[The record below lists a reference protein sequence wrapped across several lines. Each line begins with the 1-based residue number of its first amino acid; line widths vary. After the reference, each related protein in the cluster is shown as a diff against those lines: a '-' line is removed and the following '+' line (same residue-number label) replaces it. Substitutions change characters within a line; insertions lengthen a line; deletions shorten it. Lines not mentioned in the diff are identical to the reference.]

1 MNPKE
6 LQIAADVLRRD
17 VLEMTT
23 AAGSGH
29 PSSCLSS
36 SELAAVLWFNEM
48 FYDPSNPNH
57 PHNDEFVLS
66 KGHAAPLYYAC
77 LQQAGCIQEDLMRLR
92 KIDSPLEGHP
102 MPQKIPWIKAA
113 TGSLGQGLAIG
124 CGMALGAR
132 MRKSTSRTYV
142 LMGDSECSEGSVWEA
157 VQFAAYHEL
166 TNLVAIVDVNR
177 LGQRGETMLGHDLQ
191 AYKKRFEAFGWHA
204 IALNGHKIS
213 EIITSLKKARSVKKP
228 VVLLA
233 KTLKGHGLSFME
245 NKEGWHG
252 RALTPQELT
261 KALKEIPVHEFP
273 AWEAKIPLPAKEL
286 SQKTIYALPL
296 RYESNEQHAT
306 REGYGRGLARL
317 AADNTHIIALDAE
330 VSNSTYAEKVKERT
344 PEQYIECFIAE
355 QTLISVA
362 QGLAIKHFVPY
373 TSTFAS
379 FLTRAHDQ
387 LRMAAL
393 SGSHIITCGSHAGCS
408 IGEDGASQMGL
419 DDIAMMRALPNTTVL
434 YPGDALAA
442 ERLVQLAAH
451 QSGLVYIRTTRAK
464 TPLIY
469 NAKEEFMV
477 YDFKAPRLSNN
488 DSAVI
493 VGAGITLHE
502 AIKAHDQLKKQGIS
516 TAVVDAYCIK
526 PFPGNK
532 FIEFVKK
539 HGGRV
544 CVVEDHYT
552 EGGLGEMIAHVLAG
566 TSIPFRHLAVQRI
579 PHSGTQQHTL
589 EAAGI
594 DAQAIITTLRTLV
607 K

>member
-36 SELAAVLWFNEM
+36 AEIATVLWFNEM
-48 FYDPSNPNH
+48 FYDSSNPNH
-57 PHNDEFVLS
+57 PNNDEFVLS

-77 LQQAGCIQEDLMRLR
+77 LQRAGCIQEDLMRLR
-92 KIDSPLEGHP
+92 KSDSPLEGHP
-102 MPQKIPWIKAA
+102 MPQKMPWIKTA

-124 CGMALGAR
+124 AGMALGAR
-132 MRKSTSRTYV
+132 MRKSPSRTYV

-157 VQFAAYHEL
+157 AQFAAYHGL
-166 TNLVAIVDVNR
+166 SNLVAIVDVNR
-177 LGQRGETMLGHDLQ
+177 LGQRGETMVGHDLQ
-191 AYKKRFEAFGWHA
+191 TYKKRFESFGWHA
-204 IALNGHKIS
+204 IALNGHKIP
-213 EIITSLKKARSVKKP
+213 ELCAAFKKARSIKKP
-228 VVLLA
+228 LVLLA
-233 KTLKGHGLSFME
+233 KTLKGRGVSFME

-252 RALTPQELT
+252 RALTQQELT
-261 KALKEIPVHEFP
+261 KALKEIPSSEFP
-273 AWEAKIPLPAKEL
+273 AWNPKLPLPAKEFVP
-286 SQKTIYALPL
+286 KTVYALPL
-296 RYESNEQHAT
+296 RYESHEHHAT

-317 AADNTHIIALDAE
+317 AADNPHVIALDAE

-355 QTLISVA
+355 QTLIGVA

-373 TSTFAS
+373 ASTFAS

-393 SGSHIITCGSHAGCS
+393 SGSHLIACGSHAGCS
-408 IGEDGASQMGL
+408 IGEDGPSQMGL
-419 DDIAMMRALPNTTVL
+419 DDIAMMRALPHTTIL

-442 ERLVQLAAH
+442 ERLVQTAAH
-451 QSGLVYIRTTRAK
+451 QPGLAYIRTTRAK

-469 NAKEEFMV
+469 TNKEEFLLN
-477 YDFKAPRLSNN
+477 DFKAPRLSNN

-502 AIKAHDQLKKQGIS
+502 ALSAHDQLKKQGIS
-516 TAVVDAYCIK
+516 TAVVDLYCIR
-526 PFPGNK
+526 PFPSNK

-544 CVVEDHYT
+544 CVVEDHYP

-566 TSIPFRHLAVQRI
+566 TSIPLRHLAVPRI
-579 PHSGTQQHTL
+579 PHSGTKEYAL
-589 EAAGI
+589 ESAGI
-594 DAQAIITTLRTLV
+594 DAQAIITAIRALV